1 MDKNSFTPSEE
12 SLDKKGVNR
21 RRFLGWGL
29 ATAGAVVVGVVGEKV
44 VRTANEDARK
54 EEALKD
60 ITESVQKLTS
70 QFGLQPE
77 ENAIVVNPEKQEL
90 YVVQNNKIIKIYPV
104 STSKNGVGTQKG
116 SERTPWGTHRIKEK
130 IGDGAPEGAVFVARE
145 QTDRVIDII
154 KNPIDTSEDVV
165 TTRIMW
171 LQGEE
176 PNINKGEGVDS
187 HARYI
192 YIHGTQEEGLI
203 GSPAS
208 HGCIRMKN
216 KDVVELFDSVP
227 SGTLVEIQA
236 REYREPRL

>member
-21 RRFLGWGL
+21 RRLLGWGL
-29 ATAGAVVVGVVGEKV
+29 ATAGAVAVGVVGEKV
-44 VRTANEDARK
+44 VRIANEDARK
-54 EEALKD
+54 DEVLKD
-60 ITESVQKLTS
+60 IIESLHKLTS
-70 QFGLQPE
+70 QFGLQSE

-145 QTDRVIDII
+145 QTDRVVDII

>member
-130 IGDGAPEGAVFVARE
+130 IGDGAPEGSVFVARE

-176 PNINKGEGVDS
+176 LNINKGEGVDS
-187 HARYI
+187 HSRYI